1 MNLLKRNGEKMQR
14 TVQDFVE
21 DMVSDGRG
29 LDEILIVA
37 INSRWSNQM
46 EEIKKEHHN
55 LKKRSV
61 LKIR

>member
-1 MNLLKRNGEKMQR
+1 MQR